1 MKHRVYLE
9 RLEYLADPSRQLDRL
24 LLLGPMDQ
32 SSLWGLVHLGGL
44 EGLVH
49 HLHLE
54 DLGSLEVLVD
64 PVHPNRLL
72 DLGRL
77 LDPNCLEYLVDR
89 LDQLILVRLLDPN
102 RLCRLW
108 VLAALLHLE
117 GLVHPGYLVHLGYLA
132 HL

>member
-1 MKHRVYLE
+1 
-9 RLEYLADPSRQLDRL
+9 
-24 LLLGPMDQ
+24 MDQ
-32 SSLWGLVHLGGL
+32 SGLWGLVHLGGL

-54 DLGSLEVLVD
+54 DLGGLEVLAD
-64 PVHPNRLL
+64 PVRPNRPL

-102 RLCRLW
+102 RLCHLW
-108 VLAALLHLE
+108 VLAVLLRLE
-117 GLVHPGYLVHLGYLA
+117 GLVHLGYLVRLGYLA
-132 HL
+132 RL